1 MKQISNFT
9 LKWRNK
15 YSQRYAE
22 KPQRK
27 TLNFVDTKD
36 IGILAYLSEDKDYQV
51 LDNLIK
57 KLQAEG
63 KNVKIL
69 VYHAQPADI
78 VNSLKYSFFTPD
90 DLTVTGKIKSE
101 EATDFINTK
110 FDYLYCL
117 NNISSEVTDYI
128 MLRSKALCR
137 IGKYFPEKKY
147 CFELMIHTTGES
159 LEELSQQ
166 LLHFTSIIS
175 KNEK

>member
-1 MKQISNFT
+1 MKLISNLT

-15 YSQRYAE
+15 YSVRYAE
-22 KPQRK
+22 KLQRK
-27 TLNFVDTKD
+27 TLNFVDAKA
-36 IGILAYLSEDKDYQV
+36 IGILAHISEDSDYQI
-51 LDNLIK
+51 LESLIK

-69 VYHAQPADI
+69 AYHAQPVDI

-90 DLTVTGKIKSE
+90 DLTVTGKIKTE

-117 NNISSEVTDYI
+117 NNTSSEVTDYI

-137 IGKYFPEKKY
+137 IGKYIPNKDY

-166 LLHFTSIIS
+166 LLYFTSIIS